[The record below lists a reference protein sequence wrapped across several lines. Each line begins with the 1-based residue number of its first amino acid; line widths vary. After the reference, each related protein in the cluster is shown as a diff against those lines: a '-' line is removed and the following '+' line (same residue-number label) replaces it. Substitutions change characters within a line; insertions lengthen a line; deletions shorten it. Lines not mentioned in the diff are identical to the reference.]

1 MSIFTYTALDKSN
14 SYVKGKID
22 AKNSKK
28 AVSQLEK
35 EGFLII
41 NIKQDKISRW
51 AKFNNLVINVTR
63 LDKIFFTRHLYTMLE
78 SGIALD
84 QAVKITAEQT
94 TNQKFKEVLLDI
106 YERLRKGQ
114 NFHSSLAQHPKYF
127 SNFFVSLVR
136 VGEKSGKLD
145 EVLYYIL
152 EQQEKDYDIVTRA
165 TGALIYPSIIITALI
180 VIVIF
185 MMVFVIPKIT
195 SVLTEYKVDLPI
207 ATKVLIWLSNFV
219 IHYGFILLP
228 LLIIAVILFR
238 KWTRKGKGKLRWD
251 SFILGIPRIKK
262 VIIEFNQARLTRSLS
277 AMLKSGVQIDQ
288 ALTLGSNVTNNSR
301 YQQSLKS
308 AVGFIQKG
316 IPLAE
321 VLKGYPKLYPPIT
334 TRMVEVGE
342 KTGRLDHML
351 NRLAIFYE
359 KSVTTAI
366 GNLAS
371 VIEPVLLLTIG
382 LAVAFV
388 AISVLTPIWKFS
400 ETV

>member
-28 AVSQLEK
+28 AVAQLEK

-41 NIKQDKISRW
+41 NIKQDKASRW
-51 AKFNNLVINVTR
+51 AKINNLVINVTR

-94 TNQKFKEVLLDI
+94 SNQKFKEVLMDI

-114 NFHSSLAQHPKYF
+114 NFHSALAHHPQYF
-127 SNFFVSLVR
+127 SNFFINLVR

-152 EQQEKDYDIVTRA
+152 EQQERDYEIMTKA
-165 TGALIYPSIIITALI
+165 TGAMIYPSIIVTALI

-195 SVLTEYKVDLPI
+195 SVLTEYEVDLPI
-207 ATKVLIWLSNFV
+207 ATKVLIWLSNFL

-228 LLIIAVILFR
+228 LFVIAVFLFR
-238 KWTRKGKGKLRWD
+238 KWTRKGKGKLKWD
-251 SFILGIPRIKK
+251 SFILGIPRLKK

-277 AMLKSGVQIDQ
+277 AMLKSGVQIDH
-288 ALTLGSNVTNNSR
+288 ALELAADVSSNSQ
-301 YQQSLKS
+301 YQKSLRS
-308 AVGFIQKG
+308 AVNFVQKG

-321 VLKGYPKLYPPIT
+321 VLKGYQKLYPPIT
-334 TRMVEVGE
+334 TRMVEIGE

-351 NRLAIFYE
+351 SRLAIFYE

-366 GNLAS
+366 GNLAA
-371 VIEPVLLLTIG
+371 VIEPILLLTIG

-388 AISVLTPIWKFS
+388 AISVLTPIWKFQ
-400 ETV
+400 ETI